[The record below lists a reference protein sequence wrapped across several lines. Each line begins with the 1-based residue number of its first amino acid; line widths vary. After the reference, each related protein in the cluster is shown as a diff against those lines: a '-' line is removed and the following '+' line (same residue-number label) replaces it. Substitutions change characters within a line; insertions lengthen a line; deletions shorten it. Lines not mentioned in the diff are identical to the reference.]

1 MTDNKAGS
9 PVDSQTL
16 YKQQQ
21 TKDKPCGPIIIAID
35 LQTPANVGAI
45 YRLADA
51 TAADKVIFIQDENSS
66 FKNNKIVKRTSRNTS
81 SKIATEYWTHEKF
94 HADYQQ
100 LPTLIAL
107 ELTTTAS
114 NIFSTKLANPCSFVI
129 GSERHGI
136 PASILDKCQAAVK
149 IPMFGENGSMNVSHA
164 LAICLYEWHR
174 QHTLIGS
181 KIESEIKPGS

>member
-1 MTDNKAGS
+1 MTENKAGS

-21 TKDKPCGPIIIAID
+21 EKNKPNAPIIVAID

-51 TAADKVIFIQDENSS
+51 TAVEKIIFIQDEKTT
-66 FKNNKIVKRTSRNTS
+66 FQHNKIVKRTSRNTCL
-81 SKIATEYWTHEKF
+81 KIATEYWSHEKF
-94 HADYQQ
+94 HSSFQQ

-107 ELTTTAS
+107 ELTTTAN
-114 NIFSTKLANPCSFVI
+114 NIFATKLPTPCGFVI

-136 PASILDKCQAAVK
+136 PESILNKCHSAVK
-149 IPMFGENGSMNVSHA
+149 IPMYGDNGSMNVSHA

-174 QHTLIGS
+174 QHTSIDSQQG
-181 KIESEIKPGS
+181 K